1 MPFLAIAVFALSVFL
16 TLGAAGSFADRLDHL
31 APRLGLPEALV
42 GLLTALAADAPEIS
56 SALIALAKGA
66 KSVSLGIVLG
76 SNAFNLAAMIG
87 LSALLA
93 GSVCIERR
101 PLAVEGAVGLLA
113 VLLAAGVILELLA
126 PALALLALAAVLIP
140 YLLLL
145 VRRPPQPGRVGR
157 PVAHRFRETPIWRLT
172 STILVAVGLIVA
184 GSEGMV
190 RSALSLADQWHLPTA
205 LVGVL
210 ILAVLT
216 SLPNAYT
223 AVRLGA
229 SHRGAA
235 LVSESLN
242 SNTINLLG
250 GVMVPALL
258 IGLEPASGLVRFD
271 LAWLILMTLVGLLLL
286 TPRRGAGRAGGSL
299 LVLLYVVFVVVQVGS
314 AA

>member
-1 MPFLAIAVFALSVFL
+1 MPFLAIAVFVLSVFL

-66 KSVSLGIVLG
+66 KSVSLGIVVG

-93 GSVCIERR
+93 GSVRIKRR
-101 PLAVEGAVGLLA
+101 SLAVEGGVGLLA
-113 VLLAAGVILELLA
+113 VLVAAGVIVKLLE
-126 PALALLALAAVLIP
+126 PVLALLALVAVLIP

-145 VRRPPQPGRVGR
+145 VRRPSQTGPPDRAA
-157 PVAHRFRETPIWRLT
+157 AHRFRETPVWRLT
-172 STILVAVGLIVA
+172 STILLAVGLIVV

-190 RSALSLADQWHLPTA
+190 RSALSLADQWQLPTA

-210 ILAVLT
+210 ILAILT

-258 IGLEPASGLVRFD
+258 IGLEPASRLVRFD
-271 LAWLILMTLVGLLLL
+271 FAWLVMMTLVALLLL
-286 TPRRGAGRAGGSL
+286 TPRRGSGRVGGGVL
-299 LVLLYVVFVVVQVGS
+299 ILLYVAFVVVQVGS
-314 AA
+314 V

>member
-1 MPFLAIAVFALSVFL
+1 MPILAIAVFVLSVLL
-16 TLGAAGSFADRLDHL
+16 TLAAAGSFADRLDHL

-56 SALIALAKGA
+56 SALIALEKGA
-66 KSVSLGIVLG
+66 KSVSLGVVLG

-87 LSALLA
+87 LSAIVA
-93 GSVCIERR
+93 GSVRVERR
-101 PLAVEGAVGLLA
+101 ALLVEGVVGLLA
-113 VLLAAGVILELLA
+113 ALLAAGVIVDLLA
-126 PALALLALAAVLIP
+126 PELALVAFAAVLIP
-140 YLLLL
+140 YLMLLG
-145 VRRPPQPGRVGR
+145 RRPSTSGSVKEPSTYRSRQ
-157 PVAHRFRETPIWRLT
+157 TPIWRLAA
-172 STILVAVGLIVA
+172 TILIAVVLIVA

-190 RSALSLADQWHLPTA
+190 RSALSLAGQWHVSAA

-216 SLPNAYT
+216 SLPNAFT
-223 AVRLGA
+223 AVRLGR

-235 LVSESLN
+235 LVSETLN

-271 LAWLILMTLVGLLLL
+271 LAWLIVMTLAALLLL
-286 TPRRGAGRAGGSL
+286 SRRRGAGRGGGGL
-299 LVLLYVVFVVVQVGS
+299 LIALYLVFVAVQLAG
-314 AA
+314 A

>member
-1 MPFLAIAVFALSVFL
+1 MPTLAIAVFALSVLL

-66 KSVSLGIVLG
+66 KSVSLGIVAG

-93 GSVCIERR
+93 GSVRIERR
-101 PLAVEGAVGLLA
+101 SLAVEGAVGLLA
-113 VLLAAGVILELLA
+113 ALLAAGVIGELLA
-126 PALALLALAAVLIP
+126 PALALVAFVAVLIP
-140 YLLLL
+140 YLMLL
-145 VRRPPQPGRVGR
+145 VRRPAKSG
-157 PVAHRFRETPIWRLT
+157 PVDEGSAHRVRETPIWRLT
-172 STILVAVGLIVA
+172 STILVAVVLIVA

-190 RSALSLADQWHLPTA
+190 RSALSLAGQWHVPAA

-210 ILAVLT
+210 ILAILT
-216 SLPNAYT
+216 SLPNAFT

-235 LVSESLN
+235 LVSETLN

-250 GVMVPALL
+250 AVMLPALL

-271 LAWLILMTLVGLLLL
+271 LAWLIVMTVTALLLL
-286 TPRRGAGRAGGSL
+286 TPRRGAGRVGGGL
-299 LVLLYVVFVVVQVGS
+299 LILMYVIFVAVQLGS
-314 AA
+314 A

>member
-1 MPFLAIAVFALSVFL
+1 MPILAIAVFLFSVLL
-16 TLGAAGSFADRLDHL
+16 TLGAASSFADRLDHL

-42 GLLTALAADAPEIS
+42 GLLTALAADAPEIC

-87 LSALLA
+87 LSAIVA

-101 PLAVEGAVGLLA
+101 ALLVEGAVGLLA
-113 VLLAAGVILELLA
+113 VVLAAGIILAGLPPALGLLA
-126 PALALLALAAVLIP
+126 FGAVLVP
-140 YLLLL
+140 YLMLL
-145 VRRPPQPGRVGR
+145 VRSPARAE
-157 PVAHRFRETPIWRLT
+157 PVARHAEHRFRRTPIWRLS
-172 STILVAVGLIVA
+172 STILIAVGLIVA

-190 RSALSLADQWHLPTA
+190 RSALSLADRWQLPNV

-210 ILAVLT
+210 VLAILT

-223 AVRLGA
+223 AVRLA
-229 SHRGAA
+229 SSRRGAA

-250 GVMVPALL
+250 GVMLPALL

-271 LAWLILMTLVGLLLL
+271 LAWLVMMTLAALLLL
-286 TPRRGAGRAGGSL
+286 TPRRGVGRGGGGL
-299 LVLLYVVFVVVQVGS
+299 LILFYMVFVLVQV
-314 AA
+314 ANT